1 MDHGENAGSP
11 QALTN
16 ILSNMKIS
24 RLATAAVLLAAT
36 IAHARD
42 YGVSSRSAGRGTVY
56 SDNRGGS
63 AYVGP
68 RGVAV
73 QGADGRSAAA
83 TDRGAAVVSDNR
95 AAYARGYGTAYSSG
109 TVVTTGAVA
118 APLPAGYIT
127 GIPPNAPT
135 FNISGTTCY
144 FINGI
149 YYHAVFYAGSTVYVP
164 MTF

>member
-1 MDHGENAGSP
+1 VDHFEDAGFP
-11 QALTN
+11 QTLTRK
-16 ILSNMKIS
+16 SNMNIS
-24 RLATAAVLLAAT
+24 HLAIAALILASCA
-36 IAHARD
+36 AHARD
-42 YGVSSRSAGRGTVY
+42 YGVSGRSAGRGAVY

-73 QGADGRSAAA
+73 QGADGRTAVA
-83 TDRGAAVVSDNR
+83 TDRGAAIYGDNR
-95 AAYARGYGTAYSSG
+95 AVYATGYGAATYAGSA
-109 TVVTTGAVA
+109 VVTTGTTA

-127 GIPPNAPT
+127 DIPPNAPT
-135 FNISGTTCY
+135 FIISGTTCY